1 MVECFCEYLPSKKS
15 RSNLIIVLYIVYWK
29 KHKGGPSCFIH
40 PFFLFKDKVRLTAT
54 RARFHDSSDL
64 RLLEKRYKLRFK
76 HLHEFLDLAYI
87 GQAIK
92 NFPELDRLFAR
103 IGVDVEAALLASESL
118 DLEKLNPP
126 GSFEVQLQLSDIQF
140 T

>member
-1 MVECFCEYLPSKKS
+1 M
-15 RSNLIIVLYIVYWK
+15 
-29 KHKGGPSCFIH
+29 
-40 PFFLFKDKVRLTAT
+40 
-54 RARFHDSSDL
+54 
-64 RLLEKRYKLRFK
+64 RFK